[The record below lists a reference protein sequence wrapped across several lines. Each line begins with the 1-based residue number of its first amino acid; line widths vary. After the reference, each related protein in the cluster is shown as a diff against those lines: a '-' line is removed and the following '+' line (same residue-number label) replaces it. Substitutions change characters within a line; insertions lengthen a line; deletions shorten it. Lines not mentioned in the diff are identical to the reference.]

1 MVKKGG
7 GILPVAIKNN
17 EIYFL
22 FSREGMIPKT
32 KISGKWSDFGGSHE
46 NNETVFQ
53 TAVREGFEESN
64 NMFESI
70 DILKDTIKRN
80 WITSIQTKTYITYL
94 FKIDYDDNLPEKFE
108 QHYNKVLRDNE
119 ELVLKYNGLY
129 EKDRVKWIKLEDIL
143 EHKHE
148 FRVWYIPILFKI
160 KYYFENLYCYKL

>member
-1 MVKKGG
+1 
-7 GILPVAIKNN
+7 
-17 EIYFL
+17 
-22 FSREGMIPKT
+22 MIPKT

-53 TAVREGFEESN
+53 TALREGFEESN

-80 WITSIQTKTYITYL
+80 WITSIQTKTYTTYL
-94 FKIDYDDNLPEKFE
+94 FKIDYDDKLPEKFE
-108 QHYNKVLRDNE
+108 QDYNKVLHDNE
-119 ELVLKYNGLY
+119 ELVLKHNGLY